1 MSVLLYLFIH
11 VFFLRYLIH
20 RLDPA
25 LIRPGRVDVKEY
37 IGHATPFQLKQ
48 MFRRFYPE
56 IHSIEAEEFAKSV
69 QNLIRSVSMAEVQGL
84 FMFYKNDPKGL
95 MNNVDKIGKL

>member
-1 MSVLLYLFIH
+1 MFFVL
-11 VFFLRYLIH
+11 YLIH

-56 IHSIEAEEFAKSV
+56 VHSTEAEEFAKSV
-69 QNLIRSVSMAEVQGL
+69 QNLSRPVSMAEVQGL
-84 FMFYKNDPKGL
+84 FMFYKNDHKGL

>member
-1 MSVLLYLFIH
+1 MC
-11 VFFLRYLIH
+11 

-37 IGHATPFQLKQ
+37 IGHATSFQLKQ

-56 IHSIEAEEFAKSV
+56 TNSIEAESFAESV
-69 QNLIRSVSMAEVQGL
+69 QKLNRPVSMAEVQGL
-84 FMFYKNDPKGL
+84 FLFYKNDSNDL
-95 MNNVDKIGKL
+95 MKNVDKIGKL